1 MPQNLV
7 SLRLSA
13 ETLAA
18 VDQAIGT
25 LEAFSKPMRTLT
37 ADEIRALTKM
47 GDKSADFCRQTA
59 MVLEQNQDVIP
70 ASFDL
75 EKMQGDL
82 VVIDALDRQILRLK
96 EIIAKMGDTRIA
108 LGSEIMTAASDG
120 YALMTMFGKAEGL
133 SALLIGAAKRLSGSE
148 SSVINACSTGCDSR
162 ARRSEIAH
170 GSQRSPLAAPNTAC
184 I

>member
-25 LEAFSKPMRTLT
+25 LEVFSKPMRTLT

-59 MVLEQNQDVIP
+59 MVLEQNQNIIP
-70 ASFDL
+70 PSFDL
-75 EKMQGDL
+75 TKMQGDL
-82 VVIDALDRQILRLK
+82 VAIESLDRQILRLK
-96 EIIAKMGDTRIA
+96 EILAKMEDTQIA
-108 LGSEIMTAASDG
+108 LGSDVMVASSEG
-120 YALMTMFGKAEGL
+120 YALMKLFGKAEGL
-133 SALLIGAAKRLSGSE
+133 TELQDAMRL
-148 SSVINACSTGCDSR
+148 
-162 ARRSEIAH
+162 RRPGRPRKDDQTE
-170 GSQRSPLAAPNTAC
+170 G
-184 I
+184 

>member
-133 SALLIGAAKRLSGSE
+133 SALQQAMKVRRPDRPRSGPDK
-148 SSVINACSTGCDSR
+148 A
-162 ARRSEIAH
+162 
-170 GSQRSPLAAPNTAC
+170 
-184 I
+184 